1 MITYW
6 AEQKIIRRWDGHGI
20 PKESLIEIIEE
31 EIPDLHI
38 TQGETVGQLIARA
51 QHHVGWGDVVARLC
65 GLPRSWDTSTI
76 PILAFREDVTLAIT
90 GIDVDDNV

>member
-38 TQGETVGQLIARA
+38 TRGEAVRQFIARA

-76 PILAFREDVTLAIT
+76 PGLACREDVTLAIT
-90 GIDVDDNV
+90 DIDHV